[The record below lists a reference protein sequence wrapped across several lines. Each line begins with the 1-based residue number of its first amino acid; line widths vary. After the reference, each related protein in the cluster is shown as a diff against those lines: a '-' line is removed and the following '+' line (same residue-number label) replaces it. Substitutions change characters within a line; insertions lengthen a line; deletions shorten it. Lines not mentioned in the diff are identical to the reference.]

1 MALLIQET
9 AVQCFEPGPKFIEG
23 LVVDHTGKSRVL
35 NAQNTEYGSHAF
47 INRNCESFNMKFARC
62 RCFLESNVFLPAF
75 GIHVTYQSESQF
87 ISTYESFLTEM
98 GCRNIQPVIQQV
110 SR

>member
-1 MALLIQET
+1 
-9 AVQCFEPGPKFIEG
+9 
-23 LVVDHTGKSRVL
+23 
-35 NAQNTEYGSHAF
+35 
-47 INRNCESFNMKFARC
+47 MKFARC